1 MTIIVPFQD
10 EATYNGLSPIGQPLK
25 NLNGFS
31 KQKRPSG
38 RRPIPPSS
46 WTPVCHPLVDPVT
59 AEVDAWFLDNWS
71 FPNEKARKKF
81 VAAGFSKVTC
91 LYFPLAKDDR
101 IAFAC
106 RLLAILFLIDDLLEY
121 MSLEEGKAYN
131 DKLMP
136 LARGE
141 AQPDRTIPVEAMFY
155 DLWASMREK
164 DQHLADQVLEP
175 TFVFMR
181 AQTEGIRTEITELG
195 QYLQYRERDVGKA
208 LLSALM
214 RFAMDLHLSDEELA
228 EMKEVEQN
236 CAKHISIVNDIY
248 SWEKELKQS
257 QVALEEGSILCSG
270 VKVLADS
277 TGLSIEAAK
286 TCLWSLVREWELK
299 HEILSSEPFV
309 SSQCSKAQKLYLQG
323 LEYQMSGNELW
334 SRTTPRYLV
343 VD

>member
-1 MTIIVPFQD
+1 MTAVLPFKDD
-10 EATYNGLSPIGQPLK
+10 EIHNGLSPIGQPLK
-25 NLNGFS
+25 NGNGITKQKLLNGC
-31 KQKRPSG
+31 RT
-38 RRPIPPSS
+38 IPLSS
-46 WTPVCHPLVDPVT
+46 WAPVCHPLVDPVT
-59 AEVDAWFLDNWS
+59 AEVDAWFLDNWA

-91 LYFPLAKDDR
+91 LYFPFAKDDR

-106 RLLAILFLIDDLLEY
+106 RLLAILFLIDDLLEH

-131 DKLMP
+131 ERLMP
-136 LARGE
+136 LARGD

-257 QVALEEGSILCSG
+257 QVAVEEGSILCSG

-299 HEILSSEPFV
+299 HELLSSEAHIN
-309 SSQCSKAQKLYLQG
+309 SQFSEAQKLYLKG
-323 LEYQMSGNELW
+323 LEYQMSENELW